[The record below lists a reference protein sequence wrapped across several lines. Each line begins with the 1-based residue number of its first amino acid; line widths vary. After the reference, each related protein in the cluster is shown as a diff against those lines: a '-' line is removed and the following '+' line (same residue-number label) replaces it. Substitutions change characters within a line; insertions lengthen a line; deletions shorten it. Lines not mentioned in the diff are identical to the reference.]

1 MHTVNM
7 NAKHQFKYTYTDT
20 DIAEISP
27 VEVTFDMPGDVTIT
41 QMLFNFECYLKA
53 CGFVFDGSRLEMVE
67 DAYEP
72 FMDELDGTLHEFK
85 DEEPHGACMAD
96 WDAEDEEDASC
107 CGKKPA
113 GECCGNDEHYTDEW
127 NEGTKNLAKTLKEQ
141 RDIKEKACNRAD
153 ELKQMNERWN
163 KISNKKKARIL
174 AETLRASGL

>member
-1 MHTVNM
+1 MHTINM

-85 DEEPHGACMAD
+85 DEEPIWPTDSDVAGWEND
-96 WDAEDEEDASC
+96 EDSSC

-127 NEGTKNLAKTLKEQ
+127 N
-141 RDIKEKACNRAD
+141 DIK
-153 ELKQMNERWN
+153 
-163 KISNKKKARIL
+163 
-174 AETLRASGL
+174 